1 MANAGQVFLAT
12 MCFITKRLFSD
23 GKYHKGN
30 GTCSTTQWLLLLF
43 WLFTIECF
51 YHLGLQENQ

>member
-1 MANAGQVFLAT
+1 MQVRYFWQLCALLQKA
-12 MCFITKRLFSD
+12 ID